1 VGGAGVQQQQQQG
14 VLGQQGGLGQQG
26 LGQQQQQQ
34 LLPELLA
41 PWWALYEKEG
51 YLLSWRDGRAAVV
64 LKEGQGVGKFGSSSN
79 SIAGGQVLLRALW
92 QAAWLDAHAGKH
104 HQQQHHHQQQQQHGE
119 HSTGL
124 NGVGGQESLS
134 GEQLRGQQDLVLLQK
149 SLQAVDQQFGSFI
162 QEAEAA
168 GWRTD
173 QLVLKVG
180 PSRVQQVVSEMK
192 GSTDSW

>member
-1 VGGAGVQQQQQQG
+1 
-14 VLGQQGGLGQQG
+14 VLGQQVGLGQQG
-26 LGQQQQQQ
+26 ILGQQGPGQQQQQ

-79 SIAGGQVLLRALW
+79 SAAGGQVLLRALW

-104 HQQQHHHQQQQQHGE
+104 QQHQHHQQQQHGE
-119 HSTGL
+119 HSKGSNGL
-124 NGVGGQESLS
+124 NEQGSLS
-134 GEQLRGQQDLVLLQK
+134 GEQLQGQQDLVLLQK
-149 SLQAVDQQFGSFI
+149 SLQAVDQHFGSFI

-180 PSRVQQVVSEMK
+180 PSRVQQIVSEMK